1 MVAIVMLSCMVYG
14 CASYNQQASGFYSS
28 LVQGNYEKASKNLDQ
43 NKLLKKNRNRLLYL
57 LEKGKVEHLLQ
68 HYERSNQFLEEAD
81 QLMESGQQSAKDI
94 VAGTLVNPMMKRY
107 RGEDFEKY
115 MVHYYKAL
123 NYLQLQD
130 TEEALVEARRISLRQ
145 YAQEAA
151 TNGKH
156 YTQDAFSLIL
166 QSLIYEK
173 AGDLNNA
180 FIACRN
186 AANLYLDHN
195 GSYYGTPMPGQ
206 LKTDLLR
213 LAWQNG
219 FMEELSWY
227 EEKLGMKWSEQEN
240 LARDELVIFWE
251 NGRAPVKK
259 EENVFFSLNEQGG
272 NYFFTDNRNRYK
284 IPFDH
289 SATNNKIGSG
299 HSFRLAIPYYE
310 PQPLKYHKA
319 QVHSASG
326 ITSFEPAQAINDLAI
341 ATMNEQRV
349 KEMARMLTRIA
360 LKKLAEEAAKPDK
373 DEKDSKQKNRM
384 EAVSLGLKIFSLA
397 SEKADTRNWQ
407 SLPHTIHYARIPLMP
422 GKNKITIEISGNQGQ
437 LTHTLEIENRGGLQF
452 SNLST
457 L

>member
-1 MVAIVMLSCMVYG
+1 MVAIAMLSCMAYG

-28 LVQGNYEKASKNLDQ
+28 LVEGDYAKASKSLDQ

-68 HYERSNQFLEEAD
+68 NYEKSNQFLEEAD
-81 QLMESGQQSAKDI
+81 LLMESGRQSAKDI
-94 VAGTLVNPMMKRY
+94 AAGTLINPMMQSY

-151 TNGKH
+151 VNDKH

-173 AGDLNNA
+173 GGDLNNA

-186 AANLYLDHN
+186 AANLYLNHQ
-195 GSYYGTPMPGQ
+195 GSYYGTLMPEQ

-227 EEKLGMKWSEQEN
+227 ENKLGMKWNSQDQ
-240 LARDELVIFWE
+240 LQRDELIIFWE

-284 IPFDH
+284 IPFDR
-289 SATNNKIGSG
+289 SATNNQIGSG

-310 PQPLKYHKA
+310 PQPLKYRSAK
-319 QVHSASG
+319 VHTSSG
-326 ITSFEPAQAINDLAI
+326 VATFEPAQGINELAI
-341 ATMNEQRV
+341 ATMNEQRL

-360 LKKLAEEAAKPDK
+360 LKKLAEEAAKPGK

-384 EAVSLGLKIFSLA
+384 EAVSLGLKLFSLA

-407 SLPHTIHYARIPLMP
+407 SLPHTIHYIRIPLQP
-422 GKNKITIEISGNQGQ
+422 GINKIRIEISGDLGQ
-437 LTHTLEIENRGGLQF
+437 LIQNLEIENRGGLQF
-452 SNLST
+452 SNIST